1 MLPDCSKK
9 KGYDVYF
16 LAYYKNMNKEES
28 FDYSEFK
35 VFYLNEKPFALRY
48 SFLKADHLKKQSMKS
63 ILILL
68 FTLIRFFICLFIRLF
83 RKNTNK
89 SCGSILIIRRLS
101 ERVSALGQENMRP
114 QRRTPAF
121 FCRKPTPRC
130 GGRTAGAEPKS
141 KSFRI
146 PCGRTFWLRRER
158 EREDSLL
165 KRKKQVLFVGRLAR
179 QKQAPELVEIW
190 SLVEKDHPQ
199 WELAIVGDGAERPL
213 VEERIRKHDLQRV
226 RLIGKTPDVSEYYRD
241 SRIFVLTSTFEGF
254 GLAAQEVV
262 ISGIPLI
269 YSDCSAYK
277 ELFFS
282 CEYLKDYMFFLKEKD
297 GLYKKIKNCPSSYKN
312 AQSIS
317 DFYKLKYS
325 SIRMAEEYSKLY

>member
-1 MLPDCSKK
+1 MKRVLFLRRQMDGFGGMQRISVDIAGLFKK

-48 SFLKADHLKKQSMKS
+48 SFLKADHLKKTVNE
-63 ILILL
+63 INPD
-68 FTLIRFFICLFIRLF
+68 FIIYIDSVLYLPLHPFILF

-158 EREDSLL
+158 ER
-165 KRKKQVLFVGRLAR
+165 
-179 QKQAPELVEIW
+179 
-190 SLVEKDHPQ
+190 
-199 WELAIVGDGAERPL
+199 IV
-213 VEERIRKHDLQRV
+213 
-226 RLIGKTPDVSEYYRD
+226 Y
-241 SRIFVLTSTFEGF
+241 
-254 GLAAQEVV
+254 
-262 ISGIPLI
+262 
-269 YSDCSAYK
+269 
-277 ELFFS
+277 
-282 CEYLKDYMFFLKEKD
+282 
-297 GLYKKIKNCPSSYKN
+297 
-312 AQSIS
+312 
-317 DFYKLKYS
+317 
-325 SIRMAEEYSKLY
+325 